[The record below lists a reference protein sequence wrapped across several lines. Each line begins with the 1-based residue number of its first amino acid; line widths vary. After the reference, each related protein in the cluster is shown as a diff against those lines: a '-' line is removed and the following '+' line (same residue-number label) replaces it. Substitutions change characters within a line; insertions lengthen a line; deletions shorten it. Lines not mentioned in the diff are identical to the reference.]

1 MDVEQ
6 DGIIVI
12 SIERYKIERGERN
25 ISLDTLQKFLVL
37 HITPSH
43 LFENY
48 DNKQTKELADMLN
61 LVQFL
66 LESRFNKEIA
76 VIEKMISNL
85 LESIDKLK

>member
-6 DGIIVI
+6 DGIMVV
-12 SIERYKIERGERN
+12 SIERYKIERGERK

-37 HITPSH
+37 YITPSK

-66 LESRFNKEIA
+66 LESMSNKEIA

-85 LESIDKLK
+85 LESIDELK

>member
-1 MDVEQ
+1 MEQ
-6 DGIIVI
+6 DGIIVT
-12 SIERYKIERGERN
+12 SIEKYKIEPGERN
-25 ISLDTLQKFLVL
+25 ISLDNLQKFLLL
-37 HITPSH
+37 HITPSQ

-85 LESIDKLK
+85 LESIDELK

>member
-1 MDVEQ
+1 MEQ

-61 LVQFL
+61 RDQFL
-66 LESRFNKEIA
+66 LESRKEIT

-85 LESIDKLK
+85 LESIDELK